1 MGAEEDVLYREII
14 LENWRHPTNRGAVAN
29 PDFDVERDNPLC
41 GDHIRL
47 TGKIGDGRL
56 ADIAFTGEGC
66 AVSIA
71 SASLLTEALKGRE
84 IAEIRKLSEQDAIDL
99 LGIQPAP
106 ARTKCA
112 LLVYNVLMDALRAS
126 ANSDF

>member
-1 MGAEEDVLYREII
+1 MDAEEDALYREII
-14 LENWRHPTNRGAVAN
+14 LENWRHPANRGVVAN

-47 TGKIGDGRL
+47 TGKIGGGRL
-56 ADIAFTGEGC
+56 ANIAFTGEGC

-71 SASLLTEALKGRE
+71 SASLLTEAIKGRE
-84 IAEIRKLSEQDAIDL
+84 ITDIAKLSEQEAIDL
-99 LGIQPAP
+99 LGIQPTP

-112 LLVYNVLMDALRAS
+112 LLVYAALVDALRQHRERI
-126 ANSDF
+126 